1 MSDTPPGPGAGS
13 DIDRILEIATG
24 FMASK
29 VLLVAARLG
38 LFTELAEG
46 PLSCEE
52 LRARLRLH
60 PRSARD
66 WFDALVALGALERTD
81 AVGGDGG
88 VYANTPAAA
97 RYLVRGE
104 PAYLGGLLEMSD
116 ARMYELWG
124 RLDAGLRTG
133 SPQNGITAGEEG
145 AYAVLY
151 DDSDRLGAFQQAMAG
166 LSLRSAH
173 ALAEVFDWASCR
185 TVADIGCADGTVLTH
200 LLQSHPHLRG
210 TGFDLEAVGPGFR
223 RRVEEAG
230 LVGRLSF
237 RAGDFFAEPLPS
249 ADVLILGHI
258 LSNWSLPRAK
268 TLLRKAYEALP
279 PDGFLVIYET
289 LIDDERR
296 ENVPGLL
303 MSLTMLL
310 ETPGGFEYTGADCRG
325 WLAGAGFRESRVRHL
340 AGPESVVIARK

>member
-1 MSDTPPGPGAGS
+1 MSDTHPDPEQDPEHGP
-13 DIDRILEIATG
+13 DIDRLLEIATS

-29 VLLVAARLG
+29 VLLLAARLG

-46 PLSCEE
+46 PLSGAE

-60 PRSARD
+60 PRSSRD
-66 WFDALVALGALERTD
+66 YFDTLVALGVLERTD
-81 AVGGDGG
+81 GR
-88 VYANTPAAA
+88 YANAPAAA

-116 ARMYELWG
+116 ARMYDLWG

-133 SPQNGITAGEEG
+133 DPQNGITAGEEG
-145 AYAVLY
+145 IYAGLY
-151 DDSDRLGAFQQAMAG
+151 DDSDRLDAFQQAMTG

-173 ALAEVFDWASCR
+173 ALAEAFDWAPHR
-185 TVADIGCADGTVLTH
+185 TVADIGCADGTVLTY
-200 LLQSHPHLRG
+200 LLQRHPHLRG
-210 TGFDLEAVGPGFR
+210 TGFDLAAVGPGFQHR
-223 RRVEEAG
+223 LETSG
-230 LVGRLSF
+230 LTNRLSF
-237 RAGDFFAEPLPS
+237 RAGDFFAEPLPG
-249 ADVLILGHI
+249 ADVLVLGHI
-258 LSNWSLPRAK
+258 LSNWALPRAK

-279 PDGFLVIYET
+279 EGGVLIIYET

-296 ENVPGLL
+296 ENVAGLL

-325 WLAGAGFRESRVRHL
+325 WLAEAGFRASQVRHL
-340 AGPESVVIARK
+340 AGPESMVIASK